1 MKRANPRK
9 RICPIEKTI
18 SHEIFRDVKRAF
30 YCSTHKFSV
39 LDLRSPYNTGHLL
52 LLFFFQF
59 SFFFWI
65 KLGLFLLFPFAF
77 VFFPLI
83 THICFS
89 LFESDYTDL
98 EILTIVVLSVL
109 KFHRLSYQK
118 TKYHPSTDTLRV
130 SHEKR
135 TAKIL
140 CYLASIWTIRLF
152 NRCCDICKDFRLE
165 ILAIYSR
172 YQQFSSKNWD
182 GWYHR
187 FFEPLILVDK
197 LE

>member
-1 MKRANPRK
+1 MSWSCSGALKNQKGKSQKKDLLLLKNDITKILRLQKPV
-9 RICPIEKTI
+9 IY
-18 SHEIFRDVKRAF
+18 S
-30 YCSTHKFSV
+30 STHKFSV
-39 LDLRSPYNTGHLL
+39 LDLRSPNNTGHLF

-59 SFFFWI
+59 SFFLWI

-77 VFFPLI
+77 VFFTLI

-98 EILTIVVLSVL
+98 EIITIVVLSVL

-118 TKYHPSTDTLRV
+118 TKYHPSIDTLRV

-140 CYLASIWTIRLF
+140 WFLAKITS
-152 NRCCDICKDFRLE
+152 
-165 ILAIYSR
+165 
-172 YQQFSSKNWD
+172 
-182 GWYHR
+182 
-187 FFEPLILVDK
+187 
-197 LE
+197 